1 MSLALWSIPAGQP
14 FLDALASRWL
24 SRHGD
29 APLAEGLILLPTR
42 RAARALGEAFLRATD
57 GRPIL
62 LPRIAAIGAPDEAAL
77 SLSGAALSGA
87 ALSLPPAMPETQRLA
102 ALSRLILALE
112 HAAGQPT
119 AGLDATWRL
128 ARELASLMDEAER
141 AEVPL
146 AAALR
151 ATVPE
156 ELAAHWQ
163 KTLTFLAI
171 ATEHWPA
178 ILAEQGLM
186 DPVARQVRLLHAQAE
201 AWEMAPPAYPV
212 WMAGITAGRPAI
224 AHMARVVAGLPQ
236 GAVILQG
243 LDRGM
248 AEEVWTNLQHG
259 HPQAGMQRLL
269 AHLGA
274 RRADVRA
281 WDDTETAGG
290 RAAALARALLPAEAL
305 GDWRVPAAL
314 TLDGIA
320 TLTPAD
326 QQQEAVAIAAILRDA
341 IETPSARAVLVTPD
355 RALAAR
361 VVAELARFGIIADDS
376 AGEPLTETPP
386 ATFLRLIARAVA
398 DGLAPVPLLAMLK
411 HPLAA
416 LGLPPAACR
425 AAARAL
431 ELACLRGPR
440 PAARLSGL
448 RQALAQANGGAPAE
462 AEALLDRLGPA
473 LLPLLRVTE
482 GYAVQNPATLLS
494 ALAETAE
501 AIAATDAESGA
512 ARLWSNEEGEALA
525 ALIAEALPALET
537 LPDANPAV
545 LPGLLDALLEGHVV
559 RSRRAVRGMGAGSA
573 LHPRISIWGLV
584 EARLQSAEVMVL
596 GSLVE
601 GVWPPSTDPG
611 PWLSRRMRAEA
622 GLPSPEEIIGQ
633 AAHDFVGVACAA
645 PAVVLSAPRRL
656 GGAPAVPARWL
667 KRLEAMLAGMGR
679 TLPAH
684 PAQGWVRAL
693 DQPATAPQ
701 PVPPPAPRPAVRL
714 RPRRLSI
721 TEIETWLA
729 DPYAIH
735 ARHILRLRELDPL
748 DQATDKADYGRLVH
762 AGLQLFLAEAGADW
776 RPDAPARLAVA
787 MERALGAARLRPALA
802 NWWRPRLLR
811 IAEWIASIENERR
824 PRLGLTAIG
833 AEIKG
838 AWTLA
843 GPAGDFLLSGRA
855 DRIERRQD
863 GRLGIIDYKTGTVPA
878 DIRVR
883 EGHAPQL
890 PLEAAMAA
898 AGGFGPEF
906 AGETAEMSYWRLH
919 GGSEPGVVSTPV
931 SDPGELA
938 TLVAIA
944 EASLRGLIADF
955 DDPARP
961 YLARPHPGRA
971 ARDSGYG
978 RLARMAE
985 WAGVGEE
992 A

>member
-1 MSLALWSIPAGQP
+1 VSPALWSIPAGEP
-14 FLDALASRWL
+14 FLDALATRWL

-29 APLAEGLILLPTR
+29 APLAEGLILVPTR
-42 RAARALGEAFLRATD
+42 RAARALSEAFLRATD
-57 GRPIL
+57 GRPLL
-62 LPRIAAIGAPDEAAL
+62 LPRIAAIGAADETAL
-77 SLSGAALSGA
+77 SFSGAALT
-87 ALSLPPAMPETQRLA
+87 LPPAMPATQRLA

-112 HAAGQPT
+112 RAAGQAT

-178 ILAEQGLM
+178 ILAEHGLM

-201 AWEMAPPAYPV
+201 AWEAAPPAYPV
-212 WMAGITAGRPAI
+212 WMAGITAGRPAVT
-224 AHMARVVAGLPQ
+224 HMARVVAGLGQ

-248 AEEVWTNLQHG
+248 ADAVWSNLQHG

-269 AHLGA
+269 ASLGA
-274 RRADVRA
+274 RRDDVRR
-281 WDDTETAGG
+281 WDEAEGQGG
-290 RAAALARALLPAEAL
+290 RAALLARALLPAEAL
-305 GDWRVPAAL
+305 SEWRVPAELA
-314 TLDGIA
+314 LDGI
-320 TLTPAD
+320 TGLTPAD
-326 QQQEAVAIAAILRDA
+326 QQQEALAIAAILRDA
-341 IETPSARAVLVTPD
+341 IETRAARAVLVTPD

-398 DGLAPVPLLAMLK
+398 DGLAPVSLLAMLK

-431 ELACLRGPR
+431 ERACLRGPR
-440 PAARLSGL
+440 PAARLNGL
-448 RQALAQANGGAPAE
+448 RLALSQARGGAPAE
-462 AEALLDRLGPA
+462 AAALLDRLEDG
-473 LLPLLRVTE
+473 LLPLARVTE
-482 GYAVQNPATLLS
+482 GYAVQSPATLLS

-501 AIAATDAESGA
+501 AIAATDDESGA
-512 ARLWSNEEGEALA
+512 ARLWSGEEGEALA
-525 ALIAEALPALET
+525 TLIAEALPALET

-559 RSRRAVRGMGAGSA
+559 RSRRATRGMGAGAA

-584 EARLQSAEVMVL
+584 EARLQSAEVVVL

-633 AAHDFVGVACAA
+633 AAHDFVATACAA
-645 PAVVLSAPRRL
+645 PLVVLSAPRRL

-667 KRLEAMLAGMGR
+667 KRLEAMLAGVDLA
-679 TLPAH
+679 LPAH
-684 PAQGWVRAL
+684 PALAWARAL
-693 DQPATAPQ
+693 DQPAGAPQ

-748 DQATDKADYGRLVH
+748 DQATDAADYGQLVH
-762 AGLQLFLAEAGADW
+762 AGLHLFLTEAGAAW

-787 MERALGAARLRPALA
+787 MELALGKARLRPALA

-811 IAEWIASIENERR
+811 IAAWIASVESARR
-824 PRLGLTAIG
+824 PGLGLTAIG

-838 AWTLA
+838 AWTLG

-863 GRLGIIDYKTGTVPA
+863 GALGIIDYKTGAVPEA
-878 DIRVR
+878 RRVR

-898 AGGFGPEF
+898 AGGFGADF
-906 AGETAEMSYWRLH
+906 AGVTAEISYWRLR
-919 GGSEPGVVSTPV
+919 GGAEPGSVSTPV
-931 SDPGELA
+931 TDPDELA
-938 TLVAIA
+938 ALVATA
-944 EASLRGLIADF
+944 EASLRDLIADF
-955 DDPARP
+955 DNPARP

-985 WAGVGEE
+985 WAGVAEE
-992 A
+992 P

>member
-1 MSLALWSIPAGQP
+1 VSLALWSIPAGAP
-14 FLDALASRWL
+14 FLDALATRWL

-57 GRPIL
+57 GRPLL

-77 SLSGAALSGA
+77 SLGSA

-102 ALSRLILALE
+102 SLSRLILALE
-112 HAAGQPT
+112 RAAGQPT

-201 AWEMAPPAYPV
+201 AWQATPPAYPV
-212 WMAGITAGRPAI
+212 WMAGITAGRPAV

-243 LDRGM
+243 LDRSMGD
-248 AEEVWTNLQHG
+248 EVWKNLQHG

-269 AHLGA
+269 ASLGA
-274 RRADVRA
+274 RREDVQS
-281 WDDTETAGG
+281 WDDAEDAGG
-290 RAAALARALLPAEAL
+290 RAALLARALLPAEAL
-305 GDWRVPAAL
+305 SDWRNPAELAL
-314 TLDGIA
+314 GGIA
-320 TLTPAD
+320 SLTPAD
-326 QQQEAVAIAAILRDA
+326 QQQEALAIAAILRDA
-341 IETPSARAVLVTPD
+341 IERPAARAVLVTPD

-425 AAARAL
+425 AAARTL

-440 PAARLSGL
+440 PAARLTGL
-448 RQALAQANGGAPAE
+448 RLALAQARGGAPAE
-462 AEALLDRLGPA
+462 AEALLDRLGAA
-473 LLPLLRVTE
+473 LLPLVRVTE
-482 GYAVQNPATLLS
+482 GYEVQSPATLLS

-501 AIAATDAESGA
+501 ALAAADEDSGA
-512 ARLWSNEEGEALA
+512 ARLWSGEEGEALA
-525 ALIAEALPALET
+525 TLVAEALPALET
-537 LPDANPAV
+537 LPDARPAV

-559 RSRRAVRGMGAGSA
+559 RSRRATRGMSAGSV

-584 EARLQSAEVMVL
+584 EARLQSAEVIVL

-645 PAVVLSAPRRL
+645 PVVVLSAPRRL

-667 KRLEAMLAGMGR
+667 KRLEAMLLGTGQA
-679 TLPAH
+679 LPAH
-684 PAQGWVRAL
+684 PALGWARAL
-693 DQPATAPQ
+693 DQPAAAPQ

-748 DQATDKADYGRLVH
+748 DQATDAADYGQLVH
-762 AGLQLFLAEAGADW
+762 AGLHLFLAEAGAEW
-776 RPDAPARLAVA
+776 RPDAPVRLAVA

-811 IAEWIASIENERR
+811 IAEWIAAVENERR
-824 PRLGLTAIG
+824 PRLGLTVIG
-833 AEIKG
+833 AEVKG

-843 GPAGDFLLSGRA
+843 GPAGEFLLSGRA

-863 GRLGIIDYKTGTVPA
+863 GRLGIIDYKTGTVPDA
-878 DIRVR
+878 KRVR

-898 AGGFGPEF
+898 AGGFGAEF
-906 AGETAEMSYWRLH
+906 AGVTAEMSYWRLR
-919 GGSEPGVVSTPV
+919 GGAEPGAVSTPV
-931 SDPGELA
+931 TEPDALA
-938 TLVAIA
+938 GLVAMA
-944 EASLRGLIADF
+944 EASLRDLIAAF

-985 WAGVGEE
+985 WAGVAEE
-992 A
+992 P

>member
-1 MSLALWSIPAGQP
+1 MNLSLWSVDAGAP
-14 FLDALASRWL
+14 FLDALAERWL
-24 SRHGD
+24 SRHGS

-57 GRPIL
+57 GRPLL

-77 SLSGAALSGA
+77 TMGSASLG
-87 ALSLPPAMPETQRLA
+87 LPPAMQQPQRLA

-112 HAAGQPT
+112 QASGTPT

-146 AAALR
+146 ATALR
-151 ATVPE
+151 AAVPE

-171 ATEHWPA
+171 ATEQWPA
-178 ILAEQGLM
+178 ILADQGLM
-186 DPVARQVRLLHAQAE
+186 DPVSRQVRLLHAQAE
-201 AWEMAPPAYPV
+201 AWAAAPPGYPIWV
-212 WMAGITAGRPAI
+212 AGITAGRPAL
-224 AHMARVVAGLPQ
+224 AHMARVVAALPE

-243 LDRGM
+243 LDRSMPDAIWQG
-248 AEEVWTNLQHG
+248 LQHG

-269 AHLGA
+269 ASLGA
-274 RRADVRA
+274 RRDDVQPWSA
-281 WDDTETAGG
+281 SEAPGG
-290 RAAALARALLPAEAL
+290 RAALLARALLPADAL
-305 GDWRVPAAL
+305 GDWREPAAL
-314 TLDGIA
+314 TLDGI
-320 TLTPAD
+320 TRLTPSD
-326 QQQEAVAIAAILRDA
+326 QQQEALAIAAILRDA
-341 IETPSARAVLVTPD
+341 VETPAARAVLVTPD

-361 VVAELARFGIIADDS
+361 VVAELARFGITADDS
-376 AGEPLTETPP
+376 AGEPLAETPP

-425 AAARAL
+425 AAARSL

-440 PAARLSGL
+440 PAGRLVGL
-448 RQALAQANGGAPAE
+448 RQALDHSRGDARGGAPAE
-462 AEALLDRLGPA
+462 ARALLDRLETA
-473 LLPLLRVTE
+473 LLPLVRVME
-482 GYAVQNPATLLS
+482 GYAVQSPATLLA

-501 AIAATDAESGA
+501 ALAATKDRTGA
-512 ARLWSNEEGEALA
+512 ARLWSGEEGEALA
-525 ALIAEALPALET
+525 TAIREALPALET
-537 LPDANPAV
+537 LPETAPSV
-545 LPGLLDALLEGHVV
+545 LPGLLDALLEGQVV
-559 RSRRAVRGMGAGSA
+559 RGRRATRGLADGAA
-573 LHPRISIWGLV
+573 IHPRIYIWGLL

-622 GLPSPEEIIGQ
+622 GLPAPEEIIGQ
-633 AAHDFVGVACAA
+633 AAHDFVATACAA
-645 PAVVLSAPRRL
+645 PIVVLSAPRRL
-656 GGAPAVPARWL
+656 AGAPAVPARWL
-667 KRLEAMLAGMGR
+667 KRLEAMLAGAGQR
-679 TLPAH
+679 LPEH
-684 PAQGWVRAL
+684 PALGWARAL
-693 DQPATAPQ
+693 DQPDGAPQ
-701 PVPPPAPRPAVRL
+701 PALPPEPRPAVRL

-729 DPYAIH
+729 DPYTIH

-748 DQATDKADYGRLVH
+748 DQATDAADYGKLVH
-762 AGLQLFLAEAGADW
+762 AAIQHFLNEAGIDW
-776 RPDAPARLAVA
+776 RPDAPQRLRVA
-787 MERALGAARLRPALA
+787 MERALGEARLRPALA

-811 IAEWIASIENERR
+811 IADWIAEVESARR
-824 PRLGLTAIG
+824 PLLALTAIG
-833 AEIKG
+833 AEVRG

-843 GPAGDFLLSGRA
+843 GPAGDFLLTGRA
-855 DRIERRQD
+855 DRIERRGD
-863 GRLGIIDYKTGTVPA
+863 GRLGIIDYKTGSVPA
-878 DIRVR
+878 DKRVR

-898 AGGFGPEF
+898 AGGFGPDF
-906 AGETAEMSYWRLH
+906 AGLTAEMSYWRLR
-919 GGSEPGVVSTPV
+919 GGAEPGAVTSPV
-931 SDPGELA
+931 SDPDELA
-938 TLVAIA
+938 ALIA
-944 EASLRGLIADF
+944 QAEDSLRALIAAF
-955 DDPARP
+955 DDAAKP

-985 WAGVGEE
+985 WAGLGDEG
-992 A
+992 

>member
-1 MSLALWSIPAGQP
+1 LTLSLGLWSIPAGAP
-14 FLDALASRWL
+14 FLDALAARWL
-24 SRHGD
+24 ARHGD
-29 APLAEGLILLPTR
+29 QPLAEGLILLPTR

-57 GRPIL
+57 GRPLL

-77 SLSGAALSGA
+77 SLGGASLG
-87 ALSLPPAMPETQRLA
+87 LPPAMPEPQRLA

-112 HAAGQPT
+112 RASGTAT

-128 ARELASLMDEAER
+128 ARELAALMDEAER

-146 AAALR
+146 ATALR
-151 ATVPE
+151 AAVPE

-163 KTLTFLAI
+163 KTLIFLAI
-171 ATEHWPA
+171 ATEQWPA
-178 ILAEQGLM
+178 ILADMGLV

-201 AWEMAPPAYPV
+201 AWGSAPPAFPV
-212 WMAGITAGRPAI
+212 WMAGITAGRPAV

-243 LDRGM
+243 LDRSM
-248 AEEVWTNLQHG
+248 PEAVWQSLQHG

-269 AHLGA
+269 GSLGA
-274 RRADVRA
+274 RREDVQP
-281 WDDTETAGG
+281 WDSSGSAGG
-290 RAAALARALLPAEAL
+290 REALLARALLPAEAL
-305 GDWRVPAAL
+305 GSWRDPAAL
-314 TLDGIA
+314 ALDGIIR
-320 TLTPAD
+320 LTPAD
-326 QQQEAVAIAAILRDA
+326 QQHEALAIAAILRDA
-341 IETPSARAVLVTPD
+341 IQTPEARAVLVTPD

-361 VVAELARFGIIADDS
+361 VVAELARFGITADDS
-376 AGEPLTETPP
+376 AGEPLSETPP

-440 PAARLSGL
+440 PAARLVGL
-448 RQALAQANGGAPAE
+448 RLALAQARGGAPGE
-462 AEALLDRLGPA
+462 AAVLLDRLETA
-473 LLPLLRVTE
+473 LLPLLRVAE
-482 GYAVQNPATLLS
+482 GYAVQAPAVLLS
-494 ALAETAE
+494 ALAEAAE
-501 AIAATDAESGA
+501 ALAASDDRTGA
-512 ARLWSNEEGEALA
+512 ARLWSGEEGEALA
-525 ALIAEALPALET
+525 GAIAEALPALDT
-537 LPDANPAV
+537 LPETSPAV
-545 LPGLLDALLEGHVV
+545 LPGLLDALLEGQVV
-559 RSRRAVRGMGAGSA
+559 RGRRATRALGEGGAI
-573 LHPRISIWGLV
+573 HPRIFIWGLL
-584 EARLQSAEVMVL
+584 EARLQSAEVIVL

-622 GLPSPEEIIGQ
+622 GLPSPEETIGQ
-633 AAHDFVGVACAA
+633 AAHDFVATACAA
-645 PAVVLSAPRRL
+645 PVVVLSAPRRL
-656 GGAPAVPARWL
+656 AGAPAVPARWL
-667 KRLEAMLAGMGR
+667 KRLEAMLSGMGR
-679 TLPAH
+679 ALPSH
-684 PAQGWVRAL
+684 PALDWARAL
-693 DQPATAPQ
+693 DQPEGAPR
-701 PVPPPAPRPAVRL
+701 PVPPPSPRPAVRL

-735 ARHILRLRELDPL
+735 ARHVLRLAELDPL
-748 DQATDKADYGRLVH
+748 DQATDAADYGRLVH
-762 AGLQLFLAEAGADW
+762 AGMQGFLDEAGAEW
-776 RPDAPARLAVA
+776 RPDAPVRLRVA

-811 IAEWIASIENERR
+811 IADWIAEVESERR
-824 PRLGLTAIG
+824 PALALTAVRS
-833 AEIKG
+833 EVKG
-838 AWTLA
+838 AWPLP
-843 GPAGDFLLSGRA
+843 GPAGPFLLSGRA
-855 DRIERRQD
+855 DRIERRAD

-878 DIRVR
+878 EKRVR

-898 AGGFGPEF
+898 AGAFGPDF
-906 AGETAEMSYWRLH
+906 TGTTAEMSYWRLR
-919 GGSEPGVVSTPV
+919 GGAEPGAVITPV
-931 SDPGELA
+931 TDPDALA
-938 TLVAIA
+938 ALIA
-944 EASLRGLIADF
+944 ASEASLLALIAAF
-955 DDPARP
+955 DDPAKP

-985 WAGVGEE
+985 WAGAGEE
-992 A
+992 T

>member
-1 MSLALWSIPAGQP
+1 MRLALWSIPAGAP
-14 FLDALASRWL
+14 FLDALATRWL
-24 SRHGD
+24 GLHRD

-57 GRPIL
+57 GRPLL
-62 LPRIAAIGAPDEAAL
+62 LPRIAAIGAADEAAL
-77 SLSGAALSGA
+77 SLGGA

-112 HAAGQPT
+112 RAAGQAT

-146 AAALR
+146 AEALR

-186 DPVARQVRLLHAQAE
+186 DPVSRQVRLLHAQAE
-201 AWEMAPPAYPV
+201 AWEAAPPAYPV
-212 WMAGITAGRPAI
+212 WMAGVTAERPAV

-243 LDRGM
+243 MDRGM
-248 AEEVWTNLQHG
+248 DDAVWKNLQHG

-269 AHLGA
+269 ASLGA
-274 RRADVRA
+274 RRDDVHP
-281 WDDTETAGG
+281 WGDSDTASG
-290 RAAALARALLPAEAL
+290 RPALLARALLPAEAL
-305 GDWRVPAAL
+305 SDWRNPAELAL
-314 TLDGIA
+314 NGIS

-326 QQQEAVAIAAILRDA
+326 QQQEALAIAAILRDA
-341 IETPSARAVLVTPD
+341 IETPAARAVLVTPD

-376 AGEPLTETPP
+376 AGEPLGETPP

-416 LGLPPAACR
+416 LGLPPVACR

-448 RQALAQANGGAPAE
+448 QLALAQARGGASAE
-462 AEALLDRLGPA
+462 AEALLARLGAA
-473 LLPLLRVTE
+473 LLPLVRVTE
-482 GYAVQNPATLLS
+482 GYAVQSPATLLS
-494 ALAETAE
+494 ALAEAAE
-501 AIAATDAESGA
+501 ALAASHEENGA
-512 ARLWSNEEGEALA
+512 ARLWSGEEGEALA
-525 ALIAEALPALET
+525 SLIAEAMPALET

-559 RSRRAVRGMGAGSA
+559 RSRRAVRGMGAGA
-573 LHPRISIWGLV
+573 TLHPRISIWGLV
-584 EARLQSAEVMVL
+584 EARLQSAEVIVL

-633 AAHDFVGVACAA
+633 SAHDFVATACAA
-645 PAVVLSAPRRL
+645 PVVVLSAPRRL

-667 KRLEAMLAGMGR
+667 KRLEAMLAGAGR
-679 TLPAH
+679 ALPAH
-684 PAQGWVRAL
+684 PALGWVRAL
-693 DQPATAPQ
+693 DQPSGAPQ
-701 PVPPPAPRPAVRL
+701 PVLPPAPRPAVRL

-748 DQATDKADYGRLVH
+748 DQATDAADYGQLVH
-762 AGLQLFLAEAGADW
+762 AGMHLFLAEVGAEW

-811 IAEWIASIENERR
+811 IAEWIATVESERR
-824 PRLGLTAIG
+824 PLLGLTLIG

-838 AWTLA
+838 SWTLP

-855 DRIERRQD
+855 DRIERRRD
-863 GRLGIIDYKTGTVPA
+863 GRLGIIDYKTGSVPDA
-878 DIRVR
+878 KRVR

-898 AGGFGPEF
+898 AGGFGPDF
-906 AGETAEMSYWRLH
+906 AGITAEMSYWRLR
-919 GGSEPGVVSTPV
+919 GGADPGAVSTPV
-931 SDPGELA
+931 DDPDALA
-938 TLVAIA
+938 ALVAMA
-944 EASLRGLIADF
+944 EASLRELIATF
-955 DDPARP
+955 DDPGRP

-985 WAGVGEE
+985 WAGVGEDQ
-992 A
+992 

>member
-1 MSLALWSIPAGQP
+1 VSLSLWSIPAGLP
-14 FLDALASRWL
+14 FLDALAARWL
-24 SRHGD
+24 SRHAD

-42 RAARALGEAFLRATD
+42 RAARALTEAFLRATD
-57 GRPIL
+57 GRPLL

-77 SLSGAALSGA
+77 ALGGAALT
-87 ALSLPPAMPETQRLA
+87 LPPAMPQTERVA

-112 HAAGQPT
+112 RASGHAAG
-119 AGLDATWRL
+119 GLDATWRL
-128 ARELASLMDEAER
+128 ARELAALMDEAER

-171 ATEHWPA
+171 ATEQWPA
-178 ILAEQGLM
+178 VLAEQGLM
-186 DPVARQVRLLHAQAE
+186 DPVGRQVRLLHAQAE
-201 AWEMAPPAYPV
+201 RWEAAPPAYPV
-212 WMAGITAGRPAI
+212 WMAGITAGRPAV

-248 AEEVWTNLQHG
+248 AEEVWTSLQHG

-269 AHLGA
+269 GSLGA
-274 RRADVRA
+274 RRGDVRPWGA
-281 WDDTETAGG
+281 AEDEGG
-290 RAAALARALLPAEAL
+290 RAALLARALLPAEAL
-305 GDWRVPAAL
+305 GDWRAPADLA
-314 TLDGIA
+314 LDGI
-320 TLTPAD
+320 TCLTPAD
-326 QQQEAVAIAAILRDA
+326 QQQEALAIAAILRDA
-341 IETPSARAVLVTPD
+341 IETPAARAVLVTPD

-376 AGEPLTETPP
+376 AGEPLTETPA

-416 LGLPPAACR
+416 LGLPSAACR

-448 RQALAQANGGAPAE
+448 RLALAQARGGAPAE
-462 AEALLDRLGPA
+462 AEALLGRLADA

-482 GYAVQNPATLLS
+482 GYAVQAPATLLA

-501 AIAATDAESGA
+501 ALAATNEESGA
-512 ARLWSNEEGEALA
+512 ARLWSGEEGEALA
-525 ALIAEALPALET
+525 TLIGEALTALGT
-537 LPDANPAV
+537 LPDANPAA

-559 RSRRAVRGMGAGSA
+559 RSRRATRGMGAGSG

-584 EARLQSAEVMVL
+584 EARLQSAEVIVL

-622 GLPSPEEIIGQ
+622 GLPSPEEVIGQ
-633 AAHDFVGVACAA
+633 AAHDFVATACAA
-645 PAVVLSAPRRL
+645 PMVVLSAPRRL
-656 GGAPAVPARWL
+656 AGAPAVPARWL

-679 TLPAH
+679 ALPVH
-684 PAQGWVRAL
+684 PAQGWARAL
-693 DQPATAPQ
+693 DQPAGAPR
-701 PVPPPAPRPAVRL
+701 PAPPPAPRPAVRL

-721 TEIETWLA
+721 TEIETWIA

-735 ARHILRLRELDPL
+735 AKHILRLRELDPL
-748 DQATDKADYGRLVH
+748 DQATDAADYGQLVH
-762 AGLQLFLAEAGADW
+762 AGLHRFLAEAGAGW
-776 RPDAPARLAVA
+776 PADAGRRLAVA
-787 MERALGAARLRPALA
+787 MELALGEARLRPALA

-811 IAEWIASIENERR
+811 IADWIAAIESARR
-824 PRLGLTAIG
+824 PDLGLTAIG

-855 DRIERRQD
+855 DRIERRRD
-863 GRLGIIDYKTGTVPA
+863 GRLGIIDYKTGSVPE
-878 DIRVR
+878 DRRVR
-883 EGHAPQL
+883 DGHAPQL

-898 AGGFGPEF
+898 AGGFGADF
-906 AGETAEMSYWRLH
+906 AGATAEMSYWRLR
-919 GGSEPGVVSTPV
+919 GGAEPGAVSTPV
-931 SDPGELA
+931 EDPEELA
-938 TLVAIA
+938 ALVAAA
-944 EASLRGLIADF
+944 ESSLRALIADF
-955 DDPARP
+955 DDAARP

-978 RLARMAE
+978 RLARTAE
-985 WAGVGEE
+985 WAGLAEE

>member
-1 MSLALWSIPAGQP
+1 VSLALWSIPAGAP
-14 FLDALASRWL
+14 FLDALAAHWL
-24 SRHGD
+24 NRHGD

-42 RAARALGEAFLRATD
+42 RAARALSEAFLRATD
-57 GRPIL
+57 GRPLL
-62 LPRIAAIGAPDEAAL
+62 LPRVAAIGAPDEAAL
-77 SLSGAALSGA
+77 SLGPA

-112 HAAGQPT
+112 RAAGQAT

-146 AAALR
+146 AEALR

-156 ELAAHWQ
+156 ELAGHWQ

-178 ILAEQGLM
+178 ILAELGLM

-201 AWEMAPPAYPV
+201 AWGAAPPAYPV
-212 WMAGITAGRPAI
+212 WMAGITAGRPAV
-224 AHMARVVAGLPQ
+224 AHLARVVAGLPQ
-236 GAVILQG
+236 GAVIFQG
-243 LDRGM
+243 LDRSM
-248 AEEVWTNLQHG
+248 ADGVWNNLQHG

-269 AHLGA
+269 ASLGA
-274 RRADVRA
+274 RRDDVRS
-281 WDDTETAGG
+281 WDDTNVGTDG
-290 RAAALARALLPAEAL
+290 RAALLARALLPAEAL
-305 GDWRVPAAL
+305 GAWRLPADL
-314 TLDGIA
+314 PLNGI
-320 TLTPAD
+320 TRLTPAD
-326 QQQEAVAIAAILRDA
+326 QQQEALAIAAILRDA
-341 IETPSARAVLVTPD
+341 IETPAARAVLVTPD

-361 VVAELARFGIIADDS
+361 VVAELARFGIVADDS

-431 ELACLRGPR
+431 ELTCLRGPR

-448 RQALAQANGGAPAE
+448 RLALSQARGGAPAE
-462 AEALLDRLGPA
+462 AIVLLDRLGAA

-482 GYAVQNPATLLS
+482 GYAVQSPAKLLS
-494 ALAETAE
+494 ALAEAAE
-501 AIAATDAESGA
+501 ALAATDAESGA
-512 ARLWSNEEGEALA
+512 ARLWSGEEGEALA
-525 ALIAEALPALET
+525 TLIAEALPALET

-545 LPGLLDALLEGHVV
+545 LPGLLDALLEGHVL
-559 RSRRAVRGMGAGSA
+559 RSRRATRGLGAGA
-573 LHPRISIWGLV
+573 TLHPRISIWGLV
-584 EARLQSAEVMVL
+584 EARLQSAEVIVL

-633 AAHDFVGVACAA
+633 AAHDFVGTACAA
-645 PAVVLSAPRRL
+645 PVVVLSAPRRL
-656 GGAPAVPARWL
+656 AGAPAVPARWL

-679 TLPAH
+679 ALPAQ
-684 PAQGWVRAL
+684 ASESWARLL
-693 DQPATAPQ
+693 DQPLGAPQ
-701 PVPPPAPRPAVRL
+701 PVLPPSPRPAVRL

-748 DQATDKADYGRLVH
+748 DQATDAADYGQLVH
-762 AGLQLFLAEAGADW
+762 AGMQFFLAEAGAEW
-776 RPDAPARLAVA
+776 RPDAPVRLAAA
-787 MERALGAARLRPALA
+787 MERALGMARLRPALA

-811 IAEWIASIENERR
+811 IADYIASIENERR
-824 PRLGLTAIG
+824 PRLEPTVIG

-843 GPAGDFLLSGRA
+843 GPAGPFLLTGRA
-855 DRIERRQD
+855 DRIERRRD
-863 GRLGIIDYKTGTVPA
+863 GRLGIIDYKTGTVPK

-898 AGGFGPEF
+898 AGGFGVDF
-906 AGETAEMSYWRLH
+906 TGVTAEISYWRLR
-919 GGSEPGVVSTPV
+919 GGAEAGSVSTPV
-931 SDPGELA
+931 LDPDELA
-938 TLVAIA
+938 RLVAMA
-944 EASLRGLIADF
+944 EDSLRGLIAAF
-955 DDPARP
+955 DDPAKP

-985 WAGVGEE
+985 WAGVSED